1 MQISAIALTEFRN
14 FDQLNINLPA
24 GLIVVHG
31 ENAQGKSNI
40 IEAAYMLAISKSYR
54 SHIDRDL
61 ITSGSENELGF
72 TLVQGTVNRGD
83 GVVEIGIGIERML
96 NPLSGEINLS
106 KHFRVNGVNKR
117 ASEIIGHLNAV
128 LFSPNDIDLVYG
140 TPQIRRRYLDVLISQ
155 IEPEYLRSLQ
165 RYQRILTQ
173 RNALLRSIRDGTASK
188 EELEFWDDALC
199 LEGANILSSR
209 YRALLQIAPVAEE
222 VHQRMTQTDSRFSV
236 EYLSLLEFC
245 GPPSHEDLRESMLN
259 SLEMVRNRERIL
271 GSTLVGPHR
280 DDIRLSLNGLE
291 MARYASR
298 GQARISTLSLKL
310 AEGQFFQQRRGE
322 APVVLLDDAL
332 SELDATRRRLVLE
345 EAMRY
350 PQSIVTTAD
359 LDLMASMTNEI
370 NLYVHIAQGK
380 IVD

>member
-1 MQISAIALTEFRN
+1 FCTMQISAIALTEFRN

-188 EELEFWDDALC
+188 EELEFWD
-199 LEGANILSSR
+199 
-209 YRALLQIAPVAEE
+209 
-222 VHQRMTQTDSRFSV
+222 
-236 EYLSLLEFC
+236 
-245 GPPSHEDLRESMLN
+245 
-259 SLEMVRNRERIL
+259 
-271 GSTLVGPHR
+271 
-280 DDIRLSLNGLE
+280 
-291 MARYASR
+291 
-298 GQARISTLSLKL
+298 
-310 AEGQFFQQRRGE
+310 
-322 APVVLLDDAL
+322 
-332 SELDATRRRLVLE
+332 
-345 EAMRY
+345 
-350 PQSIVTTAD
+350 
-359 LDLMASMTNEI
+359 
-370 NLYVHIAQGK
+370 
-380 IVD
+380 